1 MKEIDWKQKTSRA
14 SGEETEE
21 TPLLHRVRRV
31 VRVRPDGSYEEK
43 EGRQQEVQQ
52 PLPESPLLQWARES
66 GQWVPEGLSL
76 SCQCPS
82 GPEKEEDKENRSR
95 IPCPPCSCEPCSCS
109 CICSWDAPAHDYLTG
124 VDPVVGGQQ
133 GEKDTALK
141 LALAAQQGFS
151 ACMEEDGIR
160 LEKGAYLVL
169 LQGRAQDY
177 SGEEAGLQL
186 LLDGQ
191 AVPGGLW
198 RGKETASL
206 GAILAT
212 QGAKLQ
218 VICLEDGLYQNL
230 SLTVLRLD
238 G

>member
-1 MKEIDWKQKTSRA
+1 MKEIDWKQKTGRV

-21 TPLLHRVRRV
+21 APLLHRVRRV

-43 EGRQQEVQQ
+43 KGNRPEVKQ
-52 PLPESPLLQWARES
+52 PLAESPLLQWARES

-82 GPEKEEDKENRSR
+82 GPEREKDKENQQPFF
-95 IPCPPCSCEPCSCS
+95 PCPSGSCEPCSCF
-109 CICSWDAPAHDYLTG
+109 CPWDGPAHDYLTG

-133 GEKDTALK
+133 GEKNTALK
-141 LALAAQQGFS
+141 LALAAQQGDS
-151 ACMEEDGIR
+151 VCMEEEGIR

-169 LQGRAQDY
+169 LQGRVQDY
-177 SGEEAGLQL
+177 SGEEAGIQL

-212 QGAKLQ
+212 QGAVLQ